1 MTDAGPHLRARGG
14 VLHRMRSRFLL
25 TLALATLAGLGAVA
39 PASAAIVELGQSAQP
54 PAPSCPADPCFAA
67 ARTTGY
73 QAKAGDQRGI
83 YVVPQAGRI
92 VAWSITL
99 SDPGARRTAGFEKQF
114 GGVASAGISVLR
126 PGRRQYARVVKSSPV
141 RRLQPYFGQT
151 VQFPLERSL
160 GVEKGW
166 IVALTVPTWAPSLA
180 VGFGN
185 DHSWRAASRRNGDCK
200 DLETQSPQA
209 VGNIARF
216 RCLFRTARLTYTATL
231 ITEPA
236 R

>member
-1 MTDAGPHLRARGG
+1 
-14 VLHRMRSRFLL
+14 MRSRHPLVAVL
-25 TLALATLAGLGAVA
+25 TILASFGAVD
-39 PASAAIVELGQSAQP
+39 PASAAIVEIGQSATP
-54 PAPSCPADPCFAA
+54 LTPSCPTDPCFAA
-67 ARTTGY
+67 ARTTGF
-73 QAKAGDQRGI
+73 QAKAGDQRGL

-99 SDPGARRTAGFEKQF
+99 SNPGARRTAGFEKQF
-114 GGVASAGISVLR
+114 GGVASARISVLR
-126 PGRRQYARVVKSSPV
+126 PGRRQYARTVKSSPV
-141 RRLQPYFGQT
+141 KRLAPYFGTT

-185 DHSWRAASRRNGDCK
+185 DHSWRAASRRNGDCQ

-209 VGNIARF
+209 DGSIARF

-231 ITEPA
+231 VTDPVQPA
-236 R
+236 SESAR